1 MSKRCYSEITEDDPR
16 LFVFLQPYPRAKAR
30 WNRAKKVFLAGK
42 AKDNTNTNQNRKK
55 KATIQPYLSNTN
67 TNQNRKKKATIQPYL
82 SKGGVKAKDKIP
94 KRRRVVPELR
104 EVGYRDTAAKFPIL
118 KFLTEFQ
125 LTQSL
130 QEKIYVKM

>member
-42 AKDNTNTNQNRKK
+42 AKD
-55 KATIQPYLSNTN
+55 NTN